1 MSEPG
6 ELDESLSDHELNIL
20 QLESS
25 DGESA
30 YFSGENYTASETTAS
45 ARTSPFPW
53 EEDSALGDDPFDL
66 NAIVFEEGAVNR
78 CAVRSPREEID
89 YEASEEFN
97 DYDGDEESVENISVS
112 SVLSSETIG
121 WESEGLDSENG

>member
-1 MSEPG
+1 MYEPG

-25 DGESA
+25 EGESA
-30 YFSGENYTASETTAS
+30 YFSGGNYTASDTTAS
-45 ARTSPFPW
+45 ARTSPFSW
-53 EEDSALGDDPFDL
+53 EEDSALGDDPYDI
-66 NAIVFEEGAVNR
+66 NVRAFEESGVNR
-78 CAVRSPREEID
+78 VRSPREEID

-97 DYDGDEESVENISVS
+97 DYDGDEESVENISAS

>member
-1 MSEPG
+1 MYEPG

-25 DGESA
+25 EGESA
-30 YFSGENYTASETTAS
+30 YFSGGNYTASDTTAS

-53 EEDSALGDDPFDL
+53 EEDSALGDDPYDI
-66 NAIVFEEGAVNR
+66 NVRAFEESGVNR
-78 CAVRSPREEID
+78 VRSPREEID